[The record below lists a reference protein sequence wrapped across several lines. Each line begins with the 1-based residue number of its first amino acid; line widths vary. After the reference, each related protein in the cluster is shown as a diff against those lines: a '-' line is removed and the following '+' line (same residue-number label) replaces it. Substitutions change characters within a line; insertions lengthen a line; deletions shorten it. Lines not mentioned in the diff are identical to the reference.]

1 LVNQSK
7 MNYKNFEMEDIEY
20 SIRKETNKKYSKKV
34 NHKKNN
40 GSYSRKG
47 KNKFSMRDIDY

>member
-1 LVNQSK
+1 
-7 MNYKNFEMEDIEY
+7 MNYKNFEIEDIEY